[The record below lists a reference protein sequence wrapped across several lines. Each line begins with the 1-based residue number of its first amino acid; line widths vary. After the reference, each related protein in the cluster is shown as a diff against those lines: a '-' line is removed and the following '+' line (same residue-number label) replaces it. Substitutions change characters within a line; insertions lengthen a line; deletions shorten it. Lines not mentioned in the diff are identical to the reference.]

1 MWRSRPRGR
10 CHPGLD
16 AAPGRGNR
24 CAQGP
29 ESPACPR
36 AGRARIKT
44 KPQFSAKR
52 SGPPERTG
60 SGRLWGIHGR
70 PTHHIGARTRPQ
82 PPEWPRYGGKKRP
95 KSWPDICYISSRCL
109 HTPALPQG
117 YGRSGNPVV
126 ILRRLSTAIGWVSL
140 RPAAGAGWCG
150 MSLPA
155 GLTLDFWM
163 AGHPA
168 GPCVNP
174 GSCPGAGAS
183 EQQESGLGP
192 RRQIPSLPAHREGD
206 GEEEQGRPDLRHGL
220 RR

>member
-1 MWRSRPRGR
+1 MQRAARRRGGIPAGAMPHSRSRGG

-16 AAPGRGNR
+16 TAPGRGKR

-29 ESPACPR
+29 ESSACPR
-36 AGRARIKT
+36 AGRARIKS

-82 PPEWPRYGGKKRP
+82 PPEWPRFRDKKRP

-109 HTPALPQG
+109 HALALAQRYRRLG
-117 YGRSGNPVV
+117 SPVV
-126 ILRRLSTAIGWVSL
+126 ILRRLFTAIGWVSL
-140 RPAAGAGWCG
+140 RPAAGAGGCG
-150 MSLPA
+150 ISLPA
-155 GLTLDFWM
+155 GLTVDYWLDFWM

-168 GPCVNP
+168 GPCVSP

-183 EQQESGLGP
+183 GP
-192 RRQIPSLPAHREGD
+192 
-206 GEEEQGRPDLRHGL
+206 
-220 RR
+220 